1 MPSFGIAPP
10 ACAAPPRRGIA
21 SGVGCSLTHQV
32 SKLRFLLVGGIAVER
47 VNCQGVLRLR
57 QYFWAVQEI
66 RGLVQPFA
74 LGFEGKL
81 IGVQVGL
88 GVIGLAFVVVA
99 VYQPKEAIETRA
111 LRRASRS

>member
-1 MPSFGIAPP
+1 M
-10 ACAAPPRRGIA
+10 
-21 SGVGCSLTHQV
+21 
-32 SKLRFLLVGGIAVER
+32 
-47 VNCQGVLRLR
+47 
-57 QYFWAVQEI
+57 QEI